1 MAKGF
6 TSAILLAGLGAI
18 LFSAKAIVV
27 KLCYAHG
34 ADAATVLA
42 LRMLFSLPFFWSAV
56 WWVNKT
62 QNLDPVC
69 RKDRFALIVLGFLGY
84 YVSSYLD
91 FLGLETITVGLERI
105 ILYLTPAIV
114 LVLSQFLLNKIISK
128 RQWIAMAVAY
138 LGVIV
143 VFAQDVQFDGLP
155 VVIGGL
161 FVFASAISYAIYL
174 IYSGE
179 IVSRVGSIRLVAYAS
194 ASATF
199 FSVLQALVVNP
210 VALWS
215 QPMAVYQLSVFNGSF
230 CTFVPMLFIMIAVNR
245 VGSGLAAQAGAIGPV
260 ATIFLG
266 WYFLAERISVLQ
278 IVGMAIVLISM
289 GILLTVNRNQR
300 PHLIDVE

>member
-27 KLCYAHG
+27 KLCYAYG

-56 WWVNKT
+56 WWVSKT

-84 YVSSYLD
+84 YLSSYLD

-143 VFAQDVQFDGLP
+143 VFAQDVRFDGSEVFDVAIPDQLTP
-155 VVIGGL
+155 QQDLTLVIT
-161 FVFASAISYAIYL
+161 
-174 IYSGE
+174 
-179 IVSRVGSIRLVAYAS
+179 RKDGSKQNL
-194 ASATF
+194 
-199 FSVLQALVVNP
+199 SVL
-210 VALWS
+210 
-215 QPMAVYQLSVFNGSF
+215 
-230 CTFVPMLFIMIAVNR
+230 C
-245 VGSGLAAQAGAIGPV
+245 
-260 ATIFLG
+260 
-266 WYFLAERISVLQ
+266 RIDTPIEVDYYRH
-278 IVGMAIVLISM
+278 G
-289 GILLTVNRNQR
+289 GILPYVLRE
-300 PHLIDVE
+300 LMAA

>member
-56 WWVNKT
+56 WWVSKT

-105 ILYLTPAIV
+105 ILPDTRNCFSAV
-114 LVLSQFLLNKIISK
+114 TVSTKQDNFEAAVDRNGRGLSRCNCCI
-128 RQWIAMAVAY
+128 R
-138 LGVIV
+138 
-143 VFAQDVQFDGLP
+143 
-155 VVIGGL
+155 
-161 FVFASAISYAIYL
+161 
-174 IYSGE
+174 SGC
-179 IVSRVGSIRLVAYAS
+179 
-194 ASATF
+194 
-199 FSVLQALVVNP
+199 SV
-210 VALWS
+210 
-215 QPMAVYQLSVFNGSF
+215 
-230 CTFVPMLFIMIAVNR
+230 
-245 VGSGLAAQAGAIGPV
+245 
-260 ATIFLG
+260 
-266 WYFLAERISVLQ
+266 
-278 IVGMAIVLISM
+278 
-289 GILLTVNRNQR
+289 
-300 PHLIDVE
+300 